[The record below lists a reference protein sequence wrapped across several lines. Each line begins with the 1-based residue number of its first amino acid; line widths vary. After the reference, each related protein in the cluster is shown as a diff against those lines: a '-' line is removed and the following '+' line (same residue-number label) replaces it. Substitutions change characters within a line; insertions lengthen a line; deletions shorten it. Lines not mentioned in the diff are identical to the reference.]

1 MSDDGRRVI
10 EQETGSY
17 ESFEDQ
23 VTRLGVSDDTLIG
36 LYRTMCTIR
45 HFEYMADK
53 LYAAGKVH
61 GTMHLSAGQEAV
73 AVGIS
78 LAVRSDDYFINH
90 HRGHGHFIAKGA
102 DINLMMAEFLGK
114 DTGYNHGRGGSMHIA
129 DFQSNNLGANGIVGG
144 GIPQA
149 VGVGLA
155 LQMQKRKEI
164 CICIFGDGASN
175 EGVFHEAMNMVALWK
190 LPVLYICENNKYG
203 MSMDVE
209 RATAKL
215 PIAQRAESYGIPWAC
230 VDGNDVIAVYDAMK
244 IAADHVR
251 AGKGP
256 YFVETITYRYFGH
269 SKSDR
274 NLYRSKEE
282 IEDWKQNRDPI
293 MRFTKH
299 LLRAEILGESQ
310 VQEIDAEAE
319 QVIVRAVEFAE
330 ASPEPE
336 PATLTEY
343 VYA

>member
-1 MSDDGRRVI
+1 MSDDNAKVI
-10 EQETGSY
+10 EQDDSHRL
-17 ESFEDQ
+17 FEER
-23 VTRLGVSDDTLIG
+23 VKNLSLSDETLIG

-73 AVGIS
+73 AAGIS
-78 LAVRSDDYFINH
+78 LAVQPDDFLINH

-155 LQMQKRKEI
+155 LQMQRRKEI
-164 CICIFGDGASN
+164 CVCIFGDGAAN

-190 LPVLYICENNKYG
+190 LPVLYVCENNKYG

-215 PIAQRAESYGIPWAC
+215 PIAQRAEAYGIPWAC
-230 VDGNDVIAVYDAMK
+230 VDGNDVVEVFDAMK
-244 IAADHVR
+244 VATNHVR
-251 AGKGP
+251 SGKGA

-293 MRFTKH
+293 LRFKKR
-299 LLRAEILGESQ
+299 LLRAEVIGENEAS
-310 VQEIDAEAE
+310 EIDAHAE
-319 QVIVRAVEFAE
+319 QVILKAVEYAE
-330 ASPEPE
+330 ASPEPD
-336 PATLTEY
+336 PSTLMEY

>member
-1 MSDDGRRVI
+1 MGELGLSDER
-10 EQETGSY
+10 
-17 ESFEDQ
+17 
-23 VTRLGVSDDTLIG
+23 LIG

-73 AVGIS
+73 AAGIA
-78 LAVRSDDYFINH
+78 LAVRPDDYLINH

-114 DTGYNHGRGGSMHIA
+114 ETGYNHGRGGSMHIA

-155 LQMQKRKEI
+155 LQMQKRDAI

-175 EGVFHEAMNMVALWK
+175 EGVFHEAMNMVALWN
-190 LPVLYICENNKYG
+190 LPVLYVCENNKYG
-203 MSMDVE
+203 MSMDVA

-215 PIAQRAESYGIPWAC
+215 PIAQRADAYGIPWAC
-230 VDGNDVIAVYDAMK
+230 VDGNDVLEVYAAMK
-244 IAADHVR
+244 KAADHIR
-251 AGKGP
+251 SGNGP
-256 YFVETITYRYFGH
+256 YFVEAITYRYFGH

-274 NLYRSKEE
+274 NLYRAKDE
-282 IEDWKQNRDPI
+282 IEDWKLNRDPDHALHEAPAASRDPGRRQRPEDRRRGRAGHRERRGI
-293 MRFTKH
+293 CRRIARAGPVH
-299 LLRAEILGESQ
+299 PDGVCLCLRSPTSKP
-310 VQEIDAEAE
+310 
-319 QVIVRAVEFAE
+319 FARRCGRR
-330 ASPEPE
+330 
-336 PATLTEY
+336 
-343 VYA
+343 

>member
-1 MSDDGRRVI
+1 MSEDNGKGAGKG
-10 EQETGSY
+10 TGSG
-17 ESFEDQ
+17 EQFEGR
-23 VTRLGVSDDTLIG
+23 VNRLRLSDETLIG

-73 AVGIS
+73 AAGLN
-78 LAVRSDDYFINH
+78 LAVYPDDYLINH

-114 DTGYNHGRGGSMHIA
+114 DAGYNHGRGGSMHIA

-155 LQMQKRKEI
+155 LKMQKRKEI
-164 CICIFGDGASN
+164 CICIFGDGAAN
-175 EGVFHEAMNMVALWK
+175 EGVFHEAMNMVALWN

-215 PIAQRAESYGIPWAC
+215 PIAQRANAYGIPWAC
-230 VDGNDVIAVYDAMK
+230 VDGNDVVEVYEAMK
-244 IAADHVR
+244 IAVDHVR
-251 AGKGP
+251 AGNGP
-256 YFVETITYRYFGH
+256 YFVEALTYRYFGH

-299 LLRAEILGESQ
+299 LLQSEILSEEQ
-310 VQEIDAEAE
+310 AQEIDGQAE
-319 QVIVRAVEFAE
+319 QVILKAVDFAE
-330 ASPEPE
+330 ASPEPDLS
-336 PATLTEY
+336 TLMEY

>member
-1 MSDDGRRVI
+1 MSEDKGKGIEEFLESHEQFDGRVK
-10 EQETGSY
+10 
-17 ESFEDQ
+17 
-23 VTRLGVSDDTLIG
+23 RLGLSDETLIG

-73 AVGIS
+73 AAGVN
-78 LAVRSDDYFINH
+78 LAVRPDDYLINH

-102 DINLMMAEFLGK
+102 DINMMMAEFLGK
-114 DTGYNHGRGGSMHIA
+114 DAGYNHGRGGSMHIA

-164 CICIFGDGASN
+164 CICIFGDGAAN

-215 PIAQRAESYGIPWAC
+215 PIAQRADAYGIPWAC
-230 VDGNDVIAVYDAMK
+230 VDGNDVVEVYEAMK
-244 IAADHVR
+244 TAADHVR
-251 AGKGP
+251 AGNGP
-256 YFVETITYRYFGH
+256 YFVETLTYRYFGH

-274 NLYRSKEE
+274 NLYRSKDE
-282 IEDWKQNRDPI
+282 IEDWKQKRDPI
-293 MRFTKH
+293 MRFTRH
-299 LLRAEILGESQ
+299 LLQSEILGETQ
-310 VQEIDAEAE
+310 AQEINGQVE
-319 QVIVRAVEFAE
+319 QVILKAVDYAE
-330 ASPEPE
+330 ASSEPD
-336 PATLTEY
+336 PSTLMEY